1 MTYWKGKIKPGVSD
15 ALVSQLDLFSSL
27 SKLVGS
33 DIVTEDSRDML
44 AVLIGETD
52 HGREE
57 LILEATTKTALRSG
71 DYIMIPPYQGPAV
84 HQSVNIELG
93 NDPQY
98 QLYNLKADPGQKNN
112 IASTEP
118 EMLEKLKKRF
128 EELRGI
134 GTGNIELLELK

>member
-1 MTYWKGKIKPGVSD
+1 
-15 ALVSQLDLFSSL
+15 
-27 SKLVGS
+27 VGS